1 MTTCSL
7 LKAKIHRATV
17 TDADVDYEG
26 SITID
31 AALMRQAGIR
41 RYEKVQVVAVGNG
54 ARLETYAIEGPAG
67 SGVVQMNGAA
77 ARLIGKGETVILMTY
92 ASVPEPPPADWEPTV
107 VWVDGQNHP
116 VRTSHAPLH

>member
-7 LKAKIHRATV
+7 LRAKIHRATV

-31 AALMRQAGIR
+31 ALMRQAGIR

>member
-7 LKAKIHRATV
+7 LRAKIHRATV

-107 VWVDGQNHP
+107 VWVDGKNHP